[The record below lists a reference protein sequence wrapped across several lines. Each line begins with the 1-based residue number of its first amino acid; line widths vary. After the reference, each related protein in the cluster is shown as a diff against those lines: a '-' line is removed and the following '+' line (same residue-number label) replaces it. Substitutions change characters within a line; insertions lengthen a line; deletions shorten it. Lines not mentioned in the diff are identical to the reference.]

1 MPAESRI
8 PSKPFTIMKKIGMPT
23 RYVLTTR
30 PAKLLTVQ
38 ELQAQDAKLELPSVK
53 RRRSNKYTPSV
64 NEIDIHASP
73 QSMAEITNAFMQAKG
88 ASLIPPYSQTLANDA
103 AVDLANSM
111 LALDPEILL
120 QDIEY
125 LKKRATTSTPAKRRI
140 DRNYHIERDGL
151 VGGYRLRGYDQV
163 WHIVLR
169 TIHSDTRQVN
179 LKAAAIAEV
188 SSNLQE
194 LRRDPRK
201 HIAHQGA
208 PELSDI
214 ADVTEPESSLA
225 LMRPPSLPA
234 DAKSPTKREP
244 QPSSPIKARR
254 LSDTMVPLPPA
265 SSPRTEPSP
274 TKSASPPS
282 TPYVDTPAP
291 RKIVAT
297 SPSLKATAATA
308 AVTGSPR
315 REESPTKGEKSTSP
329 SPFALSSSP
338 PDRPVAPT
346 PSRWNRQDP
355 STPLTGLSERRGSG
369 LGLVDSIPPA
379 TPALPPSTLRGIDAG
394 EGEVFNFGCT
404 SSSFTALPMS
414 GSLAASGGSRRS
426 SGSSKGGRRKSEPLI
441 RSLQRS
447 RTGGRPSL
455 SPEKLSSYATS
466 PGADTAGGSRRG
478 GVHTPDMANTPDI
491 SSGSFETPALS
502 WGKLTGR
509 QPAPIRETP
518 KISRAVFNVD
528 ARQNPDI
535 FGGAQSVG
543 HAVSAVDHLAKIA
556 EERCG
561 GAARVVIEQAMD
573 KLFVRF
579 KLPLEFASKF
589 AESQRHDESRFTV
602 TPSAI
607 SSSPRVRFPA
617 QPMNV
622 GNESSPATPGL
633 SSESIYATDD
643 ERTTSFDPNSVAQ
656 DQTLVVGDFGSPSDS
671 PADATTLD
679 LPSVNTTRLLQT
691 PTMTGIT
698 YAPSPGAALQTPAPF
713 PALQTPTLHSA
724 LDATEGA
731 NVDASSAKIAEKA
744 NHPTTSQSTP
754 TFTPLN
760 NPGQLLA
767 KNNPSVPEAAQEKS
781 QESQQTKRLEFDSP
795 GRDYM
800 RDFIMRSKPK
810 RLSTTETGSPIA
822 PPSKRQPLVAKSPNM
837 ESPQKAKRKADEDEL
852 AQGPTPL
859 KKGAGRLT
867 KRTRRHKESEPD
879 PSTDRHMDATEKSD
893 KPAMTDETANRL
905 AEGADGEEDAVEM
918 QEAPV
923 ARRSSRLRNQKQPT
937 SAPKSSIPTAIKLGA
952 RSGAGR
958 GGTVKR
964 AAQTDLSSQT
974 RENTRKNKGN
984 ADYPSEVLARQASE
998 SDEMEV
1004 AAADTDNK
1012 KPSKKGTNVGWKEPL
1027 VAHKE
1032 EKTEKPK
1039 RGRPAKTKATLGNT
1053 GITKPSKVAKPS
1065 ATATKERSAQVAAKM
1080 GMSGNGTPARPA
1092 RVTRSSARNK
1102 Q

>member
-1 MPAESRI
+1 MDATDCPATGGGLPLANINPLPTFFIRFFPVAGHQTATQNSTAAPLSQTTIRWTSCLALRDALYRAPAWTRVPAESRI

-38 ELQAQDAKLELPSVK
+38 ELQAQDAKLELPSAK

-73 QSMAEITNAFMQAKG
+73 QSMAEITNAFMQAK
-88 ASLIPPYSQTLANDA
+88 
-103 AVDLANSM
+103 VDLANSM

-225 LMRPPSLPA
+225 LMRPPRCQPTQSLPRAGASAFEPHKGSKAERHDGASTAGVKPEDRALA
-234 DAKSPTKREP
+234 DQVE
-244 QPSSPIKARR
+244 
-254 LSDTMVPLPPA
+254 LPP
-265 SSPRTEPSP
+265 
-274 TKSASPPS
+274 
-282 TPYVDTPAP
+282 
-291 RKIVAT
+291 
-297 SPSLKATAATA
+297 
-308 AVTGSPR
+308 
-315 REESPTKGEKSTSP
+315 
-329 SPFALSSSP
+329 
-338 PDRPVAPT
+338 
-346 PSRWNRQDP
+346 
-355 STPLTGLSERRGSG
+355 
-369 LGLVDSIPPA
+369 
-379 TPALPPSTLRGIDAG
+379 
-394 EGEVFNFGCT
+394 
-404 SSSFTALPMS
+404 
-414 GSLAASGGSRRS
+414 
-426 SGSSKGGRRKSEPLI
+426 
-441 RSLQRS
+441 
-447 RTGGRPSL
+447 
-455 SPEKLSSYATS
+455 
-466 PGADTAGGSRRG
+466 
-478 GVHTPDMANTPDI
+478 
-491 SSGSFETPALS
+491 
-502 WGKLTGR
+502 
-509 QPAPIRETP
+509 
-518 KISRAVFNVD
+518 VD
-528 ARQNPDI
+528 A
-535 FGGAQSVG
+535 SVG

-859 KKGAGRLT
+859 KKELAASPNGRAVTKNRSLIPVLT
-867 KRTRRHKESEPD
+867 
-879 PSTDRHMDATEKSD
+879 ATW
-893 KPAMTDETANRL
+893 T
-905 AEGADGEEDAVEM
+905 
-918 QEAPV
+918 Q
-923 ARRSSRLRNQKQPT
+923 
-937 SAPKSSIPTAIKLGA
+937 PKSQINL
-952 RSGAGR
+952 
-958 GGTVKR
+958 
-964 AAQTDLSSQT
+964 Q
-974 RENTRKNKGN
+974 
-984 ADYPSEVLARQASE
+984 
-998 SDEMEV
+998 
-1004 AAADTDNK
+1004 
-1012 KPSKKGTNVGWKEPL
+1012 
-1027 VAHKE
+1027 
-1032 EKTEKPK
+1032 
-1039 RGRPAKTKATLGNT
+1039 
-1053 GITKPSKVAKPS
+1053 
-1065 ATATKERSAQVAAKM
+1065 
-1080 GMSGNGTPARPA
+1080 
-1092 RVTRSSARNK
+1092 
-1102 Q
+1102 